1 MRSLYQKLI
10 DRAKKI
16 NWRLFLFLVLFLHVK
31 MGVKV
36 AAIIL
41 FLFIYR
47 KDLLKN
53 NFLKQRFIW
62 FYFAMIAIAL
72 FNLLISIS
80 SLSVNYMITV
90 VTGISFWLLCIAAAA
105 ISFTFIQKTDSG
117 KLHTTISL
125 FFIINALFTIGQ
137 LLSFMW
143 DAGSLNPYTYQGMN
157 QKYFIGTG
165 DLLRGITLDVSTTNA
180 ILNAI
185 AVLYFLDRRKFFW
198 LLLSLS
204 AMLMAAS
211 NFTNMLLLAVLL
223 FQFIFQSDRNQKSVI
238 VVCFCM
244 LIVFLSK
251 VSPQN
256 KHYLNYVWQ
265 KVTDRK
271 IDTILPEV
279 TPLPLSSLPDSI
291 LNKEEKKRKMAM
303 LYLDSVRNSMPEEK
317 NHLQHPAPEDLTG
330 KITVLQVKP
339 SIPAPN
345 IHTEPYQF
353 KRDTS
358 LFRRSLINFAIT
370 NIPAFDTSLGNLQ
383 KKSLPGKL
391 IALQQTT
398 RFLKANPVKIL
409 TGTGIGR
416 FSSKL
421 AFRATGLQFAG
432 GYPVRFAYV
441 NNDFRDN
448 HLNLYLDYFSKD
460 QQFHSLMNSP
470 DSVYD
475 QLLSE
480 YGLAGIVVF
489 FFFYAGY
496 YTKRYR
502 KKSYGL
508 PLLFLMAGAFAIG
521 YWFEQLSIVIV
532 FELLLLLDIKEAK
545 EKAI

>member
-1 MRSLYQKLI
+1 M
-10 DRAKKI
+10 
-16 NWRLFLFLVLFLHVK
+16 
-31 MGVKV
+31 
-36 AAIIL
+36 
-41 FLFIYR
+41 
-47 KDLLKN
+47 
-53 NFLKQRFIW
+53 
-62 FYFAMIAIAL
+62 
-72 FNLLISIS
+72 
-80 SLSVNYMITV
+80 
-90 VTGISFWLLCIAAAA
+90 
-105 ISFTFIQKTDSG
+105 
-117 KLHTTISL
+117 
-125 FFIINALFTIGQ
+125 
-137 LLSFMW
+137 
-143 DAGSLNPYTYQGMN
+143 
-157 QKYFIGTG
+157 
-165 DLLRGITLDVSTTNA
+165 
-180 ILNAI
+180 
-185 AVLYFLDRRKFFW
+185 
-198 LLLSLS
+198 
-204 AMLMAAS
+204 
-211 NFTNMLLLAVLL
+211 
-223 FQFIFQSDRNQKSVI
+223 
-238 VVCFCM
+238 
-244 LIVFLSK
+244 
-251 VSPQN
+251 
-256 KHYLNYVWQ
+256 
-265 KVTDRK
+265 
-271 IDTILPEV
+271 
-279 TPLPLSSLPDSI
+279 
-291 LNKEEKKRKMAM
+291 
-303 LYLDSVRNSMPEEK
+303 
-317 NHLQHPAPEDLTG
+317 QHPAPEDLTG